1 MRHDRIAWGLVTIGL
16 ALVGRLAVA
25 GDAPAPPA
33 ASSGMRVYVDP
44 KTGEPT
50 APPPNAA
57 VESAPAVQQR
67 SGEGLVEEPAPGGGV
82 MMDLKGRFKT
92 PLAVT
97 VGPDGR
103 ARVGHE
109 PSGNRGDA
117 Q

>member
-1 MRHDRIAWGLVTIGL
+1 VRHDRITWGFVTIGL

-25 GDAPAPPA
+25 GDASVQPGAAP
-33 ASSGMRVYVDP
+33 GMRVYIDP

-50 APPPNAA
+50 APPPGAA

-92 PLAVT
+92 PLVVT
-97 VGPDGR
+97 VDPDGR
-103 ARVGHE
+103 THVGRG
-109 PSGNRGDA
+109 SSNGGNA